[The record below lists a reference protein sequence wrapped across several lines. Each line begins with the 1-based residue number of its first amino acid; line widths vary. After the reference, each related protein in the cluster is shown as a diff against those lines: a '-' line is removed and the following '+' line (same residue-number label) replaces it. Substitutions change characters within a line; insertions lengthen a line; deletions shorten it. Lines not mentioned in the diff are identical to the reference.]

1 MDRGSSLFEGST
13 HSFASVHAE
22 SCPALCDPMDC
33 SLPGSSVHGVFQ
45 ARILKWV
52 AISYSQ
58 PRIKPMS
65 PAFLL
70 GRQVLLPLYRWQAPL
85 LPLEVSKLAE
95 YIMSN
100 AGLDE
105 AQTRSKI
112 SRRNTNNLTYADNT
126 TLVAKSEE
134 ELRSLLM
141 KVKEESEKAGLK
153 LNI

>member
-1 MDRGSSLFEGST
+1 MDRGSSLFEGSI

-65 PAFLL
+65 PAFPAWKT
-70 GRQVLLPLYRWQAPL
+70 G
-85 LPLEVSKLAE
+85 SF
-95 YIMSN
+95 
-100 AGLDE
+100 
-105 AQTRSKI
+105 
-112 SRRNTNNLTYADNT
+112 T
-126 TLVAKSEE
+126 TIPVASPTPSSG
-134 ELRSLLM
+134 SL
-141 KVKEESEKAGLK
+141 
-153 LNI
+153 